1 MKIVIV
7 GGVAGGASAAA
18 RARRL
23 NEDAEIVVFERGPY
37 VSFANCGLPYH
48 IGGAIKERSALLLHT
63 PESLKARFNIEVRVN
78 HEVKSINK
86 DNHTV
91 TVCDLKSDKTF
102 EESYDKLILSP
113 GARAF
118 VPPVAGA
125 DGANVFTLKTIPDM
139 DGIVEFIKERSPKHA
154 TVIGGGYIGLE
165 AAENLKEK
173 GLDVAVVEMAE
184 QVMTP
189 ADADIADI
197 LHEHIGLYG
206 VQLHLGAG
214 LEKLEHKEGGR
225 TTVSA
230 KGVAPFET
238 DLIIMAVGVRPENEL
253 AKGAELEIGPRGG
266 IVVDERMKTSNED
279 IFAVGDAVQ
288 VTDSVT
294 GNPIQIPL
302 ASPANRQGRL
312 VADHIF
318 GKDVRYRGTMGTA
331 VCKVFDLAIAM
342 TGQTEKACKRDK
354 RIYKTMTVHPFDHAS
369 YYPGACRLTLKIVFS
384 PEDGKLLGAQ
394 AVGAEGADKRIDV
407 LATAITAGMTVYD
420 LEHLELC
427 YAPPYGSAKDPVN
440 LVGFAAA
447 NMLRGDHR
455 AITVDELD
463 ELNEADYTL
472 LDIRRPEE
480 VAAGVIEGTLTI
492 PLSELRERMSEIPK
506 DKEVIVYCAIGHRG
520 YIGQRILSQ
529 KGFDCRNLIGG
540 YRSYTL
546 QKRGTSQCD
555 SACCASNSKQTS
567 CETKKTEPET
577 KDEAP
582 AELFNLDACGLQCP
596 GPLMKMQQ
604 RMSELRPGQL
614 LCIEA
619 TDPGF
624 PADAEAWAKN
634 MGHEL
639 VEKKAAKGKFKAT
652 IKKGEA
658 KAKEL
663 QATESSGEKALT
675 AVVFSNDLDK
685 AMASMIIANGAAAM
699 GMKTSLFFT
708 FWGLNILRKT
718 QAPPVDKSFIERA
731 FGAMMPQG
739 PDKLALSKMNFGGMG
754 TAMMKKVMADKNVS
768 SLPEL
773 IKSAQEAG
781 VRFIACTMSMDV
793 MGIKHE
799 ELIDGVETGGVAAFL
814 ESAGQSKV
822 NLFI

>member
-23 NEDAEIVVFERGPY
+23 NEEAEIVVFERGPY

-48 IGGAIKERSALLLHT
+48 IGGAIKERSSLLLHT
-63 PESLKARFNIEVRVN
+63 PQSLRDRFDIDVRVN
-78 HEVKSINK
+78 HEVKSIDK
-86 DNHTV
+86 ERHTV
-91 TVCDLKSDKTF
+91 KVCNLKSNETF

-118 VPPVAGA
+118 IPPVPGA
-125 DGANVFTLKTIPDM
+125 DGENVFTLKTIPDM
-139 DGIVEFIKERSPKHA
+139 DGILEFLDKHSPKHA

-165 AAENLKEK
+165 AAENLKER
-173 GLDVAVVEMAE
+173 GLDVAIVEMAD

-189 ADADIADI
+189 VDSDMAAI
-197 LHEHIGLYG
+197 LHEHIRLYG
-206 VQLHLGAG
+206 VDLHLGAG
-214 LEKLEHKEGGR
+214 LEKLAHKEGGR
-225 TTVSA
+225 TTVVA
-230 KGVAPFET
+230 KGIDSFET

-253 AKGAELEIGPRGG
+253 AKDAGLEIGPRGG
-266 IVVDERMKTSNED
+266 IVVDEVMKTSAPD
-279 IFAVGDAVQ
+279 IYAIGDAVQ
-288 VTDSVT
+288 VSDSVT

-312 VADHIF
+312 VADNIF
-318 GKDVRYRGTMGTA
+318 GKDSKYRGTMGTA
-331 VCKVFDLAIAM
+331 VCKVFDLAVAM
-342 TGQTEKACKRDK
+342 TGQTEKACKRDG
-354 RIYKTMTVHPFDHAS
+354 RPYKMMIVHPFDHAS

-384 PEDGKLLGAQ
+384 PDDGKLLGGQAIGAQ
-394 AVGAEGADKRIDV
+394 GADKRIDV
-407 LATAITAGMTVYD
+407 LATAITAQMTVFD

-427 YAPPYGSAKDPVN
+427 YAPPYGAAKDPINVA
-440 LVGFAAA
+440 GFAAA
-447 NMLRGDHR
+447 NMLRGDHL
-455 AITVDELD
+455 ALTVDEFD
-463 ELNEADYTL
+463 ELKEGDYTL

-480 VAAGVIEGTLTI
+480 VAAGILEGSLTI
-492 PLSELRERMSEIPK
+492 PLAQLRKRLDEVPK
-506 DKEVIVYCAIGHRG
+506 DKEVIIYCQIGHRG
-520 YIGQRILSQ
+520 YIAQRVLTQ
-529 KGFDCRNLIGG
+529 RGYVCRNLIGG
-540 YRSYTL
+540 YRSYIL
-546 QKRGTSQCD
+546 QKRGISQCTD
-555 SACCASNSKQTS
+555 ACCGNLIAPPEQT
-567 CETKKTEPET
+567 KNEPAE
-577 KDEAP
+577 KAP
-582 AELFNLDACGLQCP
+582 AEQFNLDACGLQCP

-604 RMSELRPGQL
+604 KMDELETGQL
-614 LCIEA
+614 LCVEA

-624 PADAEAWAKN
+624 PADAAAWAKN

-639 VEKKAAKGKFKAT
+639 VEKKAAKGRFMAT
-652 IKKGEA
+652 IRKGNDTTKDVEVA
-658 KAKEL
+658 ENA
-663 QATESSGEKALT
+663 GPKALT

-708 FWGLNILRKT
+708 FWGLNILRKSI
-718 QAPPVDKSFIERA
+718 APPVDKSFIERA

-739 PDKLALSKMNFGGMG
+739 PEKLALSKMNFGGMG

-793 MGIKHE
+793 MGIKQE

-814 ESAGQSKV
+814 ESAGKSRV